1 MELQSTE
8 AAMAESMVS
17 VVVGIV
23 VLAVIA
29 TLLSHQL
36 RRDHHY
42 RDGTASRFDT
52 HRWWERLR
60 HRH

>member
-1 MELQSTE
+1 MV
-8 AAMAESMVS
+8 ESMVGI
-17 VVVGIV
+17 VVGIV
-23 VLAVIA
+23 VLALIV

-36 RRDHHY
+36 RREHNAHHI
-42 RDGTASRFDT
+42 RDGSSRYDG

>member
-1 MELQSTE
+1 
-8 AAMAESMVS
+8 MAESMVGI
-17 VVVGIV
+17 VVGIV
-23 VLAVIA
+23 VLAIIA

-36 RRDHHY
+36 RLRREHHVHHI
-42 RDGTASRFDT
+42 RDGTSGRYDG

>member
-1 MELQSTE
+1 
-8 AAMAESMVS
+8 MAESMVGI
-17 VVVGIV
+17 VVGIV

-36 RRDHHY
+36 RREHHY
-42 RDGTASRFDT
+42 RDGTSGRFDG

>member
-1 MELQSTE
+1 
-8 AAMAESMVS
+8 MAESMVGI
-17 VVVGIV
+17 VVGIV
-23 VLAVIA
+23 VLALIA

-36 RRDHHY
+36 RREHHAHHI
-42 RDGTASRFDT
+42 RDGPGRYDG

>member
-1 MELQSTE
+1 
-8 AAMAESMVS
+8 MAESMVGI
-17 VVVGIV
+17 VVGIV
-23 VLAVIA
+23 VLALIA

-36 RRDHHY
+36 RREHHVHHI
-42 RDGTASRFDT
+42 RDGTSGRYDG

>member
-1 MELQSTE
+1 
-8 AAMAESMVS
+8 MAESMVGI
-17 VVVGIV
+17 VVGIV
-23 VLAVIA
+23 VLAVIV

-36 RRDHHY
+36 KREHHY
-42 RDGTASRFDT
+42 REGMSGRFDG

>member
-1 MELQSTE
+1 
-8 AAMAESMVS
+8 MAESMIGI
-17 VVVGIV
+17 VVGIV

-36 RRDHHY
+36 RREHHF
-42 RDGTASRFDT
+42 RDRTMGRLDA
-52 HRWWERLR
+52 HRWWERMR

>member
-1 MELQSTE
+1 
-8 AAMAESMVS
+8 MAESMVGI
-17 VVVGIV
+17 VVGIV

-36 RRDHHY
+36 RREHHVHHI
-42 RDGTASRFDT
+42 RDGMPGRYDG

>member
-1 MELQSTE
+1 
-8 AAMAESMVS
+8 MAESMVGII
-17 VVVGIV
+17 VGIV

-36 RRDHHY
+36 RREHHI
-42 RDGTASRFDT
+42 RDRALGRFDG